1 MKITA
6 TLTTDVTFDTTKE
19 IEEAIKKVQDA
30 ALKDDDAEYDFQED
44 ILFDLIKRELRR
56 RNFKNITF
64 SDTNV
69 LDANWD

>member
-6 TLTTDVTFDTTKE
+6 TLTTDVTFDATKE

-30 ALKDDDAEYDFQED
+30 ALKDDDAEYDYQEE

-56 RNFKNITF
+56 RNFTNITF

-69 LDANWD
+69 LDTNW